1 MKRAILFPA
10 LVLLVVIFGSD
21 AYPLPIGF
29 ALRGGYGIGYY
40 SMAELDDHFAIVNRD
55 YNIRMPELTS
65 GVNVMLQGRLW
76 LFDLLA
82 VSCGFEH
89 FWGKSELESE
99 VIGLVTYKTPANIY
113 SIGGV
118 VKVFDVPRVMDVN
131 LGVNA
136 CFAKSTFGDNL
147 LNPRRLSEYKG
158 NEWGFELFTEAA
170 TNFLYPVEVGFQLGY
185 RRLKVKSYED
195 KFGYTGYFPGTN
207 TTIQADY
214 SGFFFYLTAGIHL

>member
-1 MKRAILFPA
+1 MKRTIVFPA
-10 LVLLVVIFGSD
+10 LVLLVVILGGD
-21 AYPLPIGF
+21 AHSLPIGI

-40 SMAELDDHFAIVNRD
+40 SMDELGDHFAIVSRD
-55 YNIRMPELTS
+55 YDIRMPELTS

-82 VSCGFEH
+82 ASCGFEH

-99 VIGLVTYKTPANIY
+99 VTGIVTYKTPANIY
-113 SIGGV
+113 TIGGAV
-118 VKVFDVPRVMDVN
+118 RVFEVPRVIDVN
-131 LGVNA
+131 FGVNA
-136 CFAKSTFGDNL
+136 CFAKSTFGTNL

-158 NEWGFELFTEAA
+158 NKWGFELFAEAA

-185 RRLKVKSYED
+185 RRLAVKSYED
-195 KFGYTGYFPGTN
+195 KFGATGYFPGTN
-207 TTIQADY
+207 TLIQVDY